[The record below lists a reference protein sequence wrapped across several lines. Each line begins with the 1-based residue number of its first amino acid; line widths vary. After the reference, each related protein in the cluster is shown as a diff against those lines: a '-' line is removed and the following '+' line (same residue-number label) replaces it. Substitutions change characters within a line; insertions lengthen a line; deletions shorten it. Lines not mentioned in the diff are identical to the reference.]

1 MMKPSFTSVIALM
14 VVSMVSVSHARR
26 EDTDRPHQKILVK
39 LPIPDHEI
47 ECDLGLWKGNFTITK
62 ISYDK
67 DDNELVFILKAVRDF
82 SFTDDGFRS
91 IKFFDQDDV
100 DMVNKQ
106 NLSFDPEPK
115 GLKRGESTRA
125 RLTLPDEEILK
136 KTKRCAAVPTGF
148 FQK

>member
-1 MMKPSFTSVIALM
+1 MKSLSTSIIAL
-14 VVSMVSVSHARR
+14 VIISLASLSQARR
-26 EDTDRPHQKILVK
+26 EDSQKPHQKIMVK
-39 LPIPDHEI
+39 LPIPDQNI

-62 ISYDK
+62 ITYDK
-67 DDNELVFILKAVRDF
+67 DDNEIVFILKAVRDF

-91 IKFFDQDDV
+91 IKFFDEDDV

-106 NLSFDPEPK
+106 NLNFDPEPK

-125 RLTLPDEEILK
+125 RLTLPDEDVLK